1 MGETPED
8 QITILL
14 QSMRQGDVAAR
25 TRLAAAVYPE
35 LKRIAAKQM
44 QHERLDH
51 TLQPTALV
59 HEAFV
64 KLAGGSDWAMQNR
77 GHFFAVAS
85 QVMRQILVDHARQY
99 RSLKRGGGGAAAEI
113 QEWHLITSEK
123 PDVVIE
129 VDRLLTR
136 LENLDER
143 QAQVVVMRYFAG
155 FAEDEIAHALG
166 ISVRTVKRDWSMA
179 RAWLR
184 KELAAS

>member
-1 MGETPED
+1 
-8 QITILL
+8 
-14 QSMRQGDVAAR
+14 MRQGDVTAR

-35 LKRIAAKQM
+35 LKRIAARQM
-44 QHERLDH
+44 QAERLDH

-64 KLAGGSDWAMQNR
+64 KMAAGGEWTMQNR
-77 GHFFAVAS
+77 AHFYAVAA
-85 QVMRQILVDHARQY
+85 QVMRQILVDHARQHL
-99 RSLKRGGGGAAAEI
+99 SLKRGQGAIAAEI
-113 QEWHLITSEK
+113 QDWQAITSAN

-136 LENLDER
+136 LEHIDPR
-143 QAQVVVMRYFAG
+143 QVQIVEMRYFAG
-155 FAEDEIAHALG
+155 FSVEEVAGLLD
-166 ISVRTVKRDWSMA
+166 ISERTVKREWSMA